1 MNTMNITL
9 KTVNAS
15 NFMGIIRIVLNETK
29 EGDVIH
35 PDTVSSYLESERQIK
50 VNSDRVSIFLK
61 LLTEMEFF
69 DVIYGTKPQDD
80 FPIKCYKRTAKRNDI
95 F

>member
-35 PDTVSSYLESERQIK
+35 PDTVSQLF
-50 VNSDRVSIFLK
+50 RV
-61 LLTEMEFF
+61 
-69 DVIYGTKPQDD
+69 GTS
-80 FPIKCYKRTAKRNDI
+80 N
-95 F
+95 

>member
-69 DVIYGTKPQDD
+69 DVVYGTKPQED
-80 FPIKCYKRTAKRNDI
+80 FPHQML
-95 F
+95 